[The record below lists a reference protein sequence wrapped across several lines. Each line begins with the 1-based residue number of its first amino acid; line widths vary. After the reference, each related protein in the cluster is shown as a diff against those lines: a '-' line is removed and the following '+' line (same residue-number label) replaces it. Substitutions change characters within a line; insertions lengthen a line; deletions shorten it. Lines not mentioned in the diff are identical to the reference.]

1 MGAGSKTLHLDSSE
15 GESEA
20 EAETTSELNIGW
32 RKGQPPRSDVVVKF
46 TKEKNQK
53 LLGKLFYLKLIYCP
67 RHKLIFEM
75 KVRKNLK
82 HKITY
87 RSAVCLY
94 FQLFVYFYVS
104 SLFSFSAVYLFLV
117 KLFV

>member
-53 LLGKLFYLKLIYCP
+53 LLGKLFYLKIIYCP
-67 RHKLIFEM
+67 RYNLIFEI

-82 HKITY
+82 LLYK
-87 RSAVCLY
+87 SAVCLH

-104 SLFSFSAVYLFLV
+104 SLFTFSAVYLFLV

>member
-20 EAETTSELNIGW
+20 EAETTSPELNIGW

-53 LLGKLFYLKLIYCP
+53 LLGKLILLKVD
-67 RHKLIFEM
+67 F
-75 KVRKNLK
+75 
-82 HKITY
+82 
-87 RSAVCLY
+87 
-94 FQLFVYFYVS
+94 
-104 SLFSFSAVYLFLV
+104 
-117 KLFV
+117 